1 MTDHAQ
7 PHPASWARLC
17 GPSMPLMFQPMP
29 VLLCL
34 CTCPD
39 AASART
45 IADALVGERLA
56 ACVSRL
62 PGLESTY
69 RWQDRIEHA
78 GEVLLLIKTTAE
90 RLDALTARVRTLH
103 PYELPEL
110 IAVEA
115 AGGLAPYLA
124 WVAEQTRD
132 DD

>member
-1 MTDHAQ
+1 
-7 PHPASWARLC
+7 
-17 GPSMPLMFQPMP
+17 MP

-39 AASART
+39 AASARA
-45 IADALVGERLA
+45 IADALVEERLA

-62 PGLESTY
+62 PGLQSTY
-69 RWQDRIEHA
+69 RWQDGIEHDE
-78 GEVLLLIKTTAE
+78 EVLLLIKTSAD
-90 RLDALTARVRTLH
+90 RLDELTARVQALH
-103 PYELPEL
+103 PHELPEL
-110 IAVEA
+110 IAVEV